1 MYAALPMPQDNEPVV
16 LLVLDAEDAS
26 PVIGVSFWSK
36 KAAISEITN
45 TKGQVRI
52 DRFKGQEQIEI
63 QALGYRKRVVSYQ
76 DLRALNDTLYMVPAS
91 NGKLISWVI
100 WVLLSPT
107 YTPKSSLFRW

>member
-1 MYAALPMPQDNEPVV
+1 MIQPSIISHIFRPISIRSISFLTLIAGLVLSTAMYAALPMPQDNEPVV

-63 QALGYRKRVVSYQ
+63 QAL
-76 DLRALNDTLYMVPAS
+76 
-91 NGKLISWVI
+91 
-100 WVLLSPT
+100 
-107 YTPKSSLFRW
+107 